1 MEGPLSMKIAVFCP
15 NLIGD
20 TVMATPTF
28 RALRAGFPGAMIVGV
43 IKPRVAPTLDATP
56 WFDDWIYFDRRSS
69 YQLERTAAVVR
80 RLRRERFELAVL
92 LPNTFRSA
100 WLAWLAQIPKRIGY
114 NRFPRGML
122 LTTRLPE
129 VRDSS
134 KRRIPTPIVESYLKL
149 ARRLGCPVDSVRLEL
164 ATTPDDLAAADRAFS
179 SLGLRSERKVVC
191 LNTGGAFGPAKCW
204 PTSHFAE
211 LARRLVDEAG
221 VSILVLCGPDERA
234 QSREIVRGADHPDV
248 VSLADQPLSIGLS
261 KACVRRSALMITTDS
276 GPRHFATAFGTPV
289 ITLFGPT
296 HIAWTRTYHPQ
307 AWHIIHK
314 VPCGPCQQP
323 VCPEG
328 HHRCMR
334 DLTPESVLR
343 VALRSLAATE
353 KTVSAEQI
361 TAE

>member
-1 MEGPLSMKIAVFCP
+1 MKIAVFCP

-28 RALRAGFPGAMIVGV
+28 RALRAGFPGANIAGV
-43 IKPRVAPTLDATP
+43 IKPQVAPTLDGNP
-56 WFDDWIYFDRRSS
+56 WFDNWIYFDRRSS
-69 YQLERTAAVVR
+69 QRLERTAAVVR
-80 RLRRERFELAVL
+80 RLRRERFQLAVL

-100 WLAWLAQIPKRIGY
+100 WLAFLAQIPERIGY
-114 NRFPRGML
+114 DRAPRGML

-129 VRDSS
+129 ARDSS
-134 KRRIPTPIVESYLKL
+134 KRRIPTPIVESYLTL

-164 ATTPDDLAAADRAFS
+164 ATTADDDAAAENAFLM
-179 SLGLRSERKVVC
+179 LGLRGEQRVVC
-191 LNTGGAFGPAKCW
+191 LNTGGAFGPAKSW

-211 LARRLVDEAG
+211 LARRLVDQAG
-221 VSILVLCGPDERA
+221 VSILVLCGPGERESA
-234 QSREIVRGADHPDV
+234 REIVRATDDPRV

-276 GPRHFATAFGTPV
+276 GPRHFAAAFGVPV

-296 HIAWTRTYHPQ
+296 HIAWTRTHHPQ

-314 VPCGPCQQP
+314 VPCGPCQRP

-334 DLTPESVLR
+334 DLTPESVFR
-343 VALRSLAATE
+343 VAVRSLASTE
-353 KTVSAEQI
+353 KTVGAGRN